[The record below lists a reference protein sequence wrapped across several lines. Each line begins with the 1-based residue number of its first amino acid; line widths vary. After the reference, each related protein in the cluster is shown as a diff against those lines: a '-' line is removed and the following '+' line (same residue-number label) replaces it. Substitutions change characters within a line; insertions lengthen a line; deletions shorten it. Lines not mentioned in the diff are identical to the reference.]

1 MMAFRLSSALL
12 ALTVLAGACTP
23 SFESDLDEVDVIQ
36 HGLKVPAMPAM
47 VDAGEV
53 SVMGDVS
60 VTGTVTLSSSGTAW
74 SKRMNSHVLV
84 HKVTI
89 TGGSTLS
96 NLDFVQSIHMTV
108 AASDHPENA
117 IEIMNYERSQG
128 ATPSLVIQNDIPVP
142 IDITTPWNAS
152 KTVITFKLTG
162 ELPAQDWTFDI
173 AMMLSGNMVY
183 TY

>member
-1 MMAFRLSSALL
+1 MALRLFSILP
-12 ALTVLAGACTP
+12 ALTVLASACTP

-36 HGLKVPAMPAM
+36 RGLEVPAMPAT
-47 VDAGEV
+47 VDA
-53 SVMGDVS
+53 GDVS
-60 VTGTVTLSSSGTAW
+60 VTGAVTLSSSDTAW
-74 SKRMNSHVLV
+74 SKRMNSDVLV

-89 TGGSTLS
+89 TGGSSLS
-96 NLDFVQSIHMTV
+96 NLDFVQYLRMTV

-128 ATPSLVIQNDIPVP
+128 APSSSVIQADIPAP

-173 AMMLSGNMVY
+173 AMTLSGNVVY
-183 TY
+183 KY